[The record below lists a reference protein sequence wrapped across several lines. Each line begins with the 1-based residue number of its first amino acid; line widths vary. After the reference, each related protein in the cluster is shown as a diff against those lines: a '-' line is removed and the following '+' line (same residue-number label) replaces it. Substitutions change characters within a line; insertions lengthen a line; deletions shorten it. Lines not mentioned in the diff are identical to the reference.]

1 LIQRH
6 LSISKAWRRC
16 RKRDRKEN
24 KRMKHVN
31 FKDYAEVNE
40 RILEGYTIT
49 NVSTGINAED
59 SGMLLELSKKIDN
72 VTIGIDVC
80 FNPAPDPDINETE
93 FMISEEYVKKIE

>member
-1 LIQRH
+1 
-6 LSISKAWRRC
+6 
-16 RKRDRKEN
+16 
-24 KRMKHVN
+24 MKHVN

-59 SGMLLELSKKIDN
+59 SGMLLELSKKI
-72 VTIGIDVC
+72 GIDVC

>member
-1 LIQRH
+1 
-6 LSISKAWRRC
+6 
-16 RKRDRKEN
+16 
-24 KRMKHVN
+24 MKHVN

-72 VTIGIDVC
+72 VTLGIDVC
-80 FNPAPDPDINETE
+80 FNPAPDPDINEPE

>member
-1 LIQRH
+1 
-6 LSISKAWRRC
+6 
-16 RKRDRKEN
+16 
-24 KRMKHVN
+24 MKHVN

-72 VTIGIDVC
+72 VTIEIDVC

>member
-1 LIQRH
+1 
-6 LSISKAWRRC
+6 
-16 RKRDRKEN
+16 
-24 KRMKHVN
+24 MKHVN

-72 VTIGIDVC
+72 VTIQILI
-80 FNPAPDPDINETE
+80 PTIL
-93 FMISEEYVKKIE
+93 

>member
-1 LIQRH
+1 
-6 LSISKAWRRC
+6 
-16 RKRDRKEN
+16 
-24 KRMKHVN
+24 MKHVN

-80 FNPAPDPDINETE
+80 FNPAQDPDINETE

>member
-1 LIQRH
+1 
-6 LSISKAWRRC
+6 
-16 RKRDRKEN
+16 
-24 KRMKHVN
+24 MKHVN

-49 NVSTGINAED
+49 NVSTGINSED

-80 FNPAPDPDINETE
+80 FNPAPDSEINETE